1 MVHYKLHCFFGKNL
15 SDVLTSWGFVINPYD
30 QCVANKH
37 FHGSICTVL
46 WHIDDL
52 KISHVDPTV
61 VTSNLVQLSLEFGTA
76 APLTVH
82 RSKLHEYVGM
92 TLDFSTPKKIKVL
105 MNDYIDKVLLDLPD
119 DMSGTAPTPAA
130 NYLFTVNTINPTA
143 LSKSDAEHF
152 HHVVAQQLFLCK
164 RARRDIQTAVSFLCT
179 RVQQP
184 DYDDY
189 KKLARIL
196 KYLWGTKHLPL
207 TLEASNTK
215 LMEWWIDASYGVH
228 HDMKSHTGGVF
239 SLGKG
244 AIYAASTQQ
253 N

>member
-1 MVHYKLHCFFGKNL
+1 MVHYKLHCFFGKKL

-37 FHGSICTVL
+37 FNGSICTVL

-52 KISHVDPTV
+52 KISHVDPKV
-61 VTSNLVQLSLEFGTA
+61 VTSILVQLSLEFGTA

-82 RSKLHEYVGM
+82 RGKLHEYVGM

-244 AIYAASTQQ
+244 AIYAASTRQ